1 VFEFLLTET
10 LLKCHRKVCLRNMN
24 SSQDKLNNLIKRR
37 RLHNDERFSQDLLFH
52 DVVEYLTTLKNLAQK
67 VLPHILFYLNRT
79 HMYTCYTR
87 SFYWLPISRKNL
99 LLIIFNGKNHF
110 TTYSGI
116 IIAYNYRKLC
126 RNRKKK
132 QFQG

>member
-1 VFEFLLTET
+1 
-10 LLKCHRKVCLRNMN
+10 MN

-79 HMYTCYTR
+79 HMYTCYTQT
-87 SFYWLPISRKNL
+87 FYWLPISRK
-99 LLIIFNGKNHF
+99 I
-110 TTYSGI
+110 Y
-116 IIAYNYRKLC
+116 Y
-126 RNRKKK
+126 
-132 QFQG
+132 